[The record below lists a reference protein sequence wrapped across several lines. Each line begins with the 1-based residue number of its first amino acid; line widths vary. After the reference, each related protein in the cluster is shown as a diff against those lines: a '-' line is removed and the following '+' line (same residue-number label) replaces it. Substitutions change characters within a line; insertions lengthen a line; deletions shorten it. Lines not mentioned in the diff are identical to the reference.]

1 MGIIRRGE
9 KVDVVIVDKD
19 GEEFIET
26 KAVKDGNLIIDPF
39 LGRAYPIVTKPK
51 RWVKGRKTKLKYWLD
66 ADKGCTVDIVKD
78 EDLLKLSTNPDLI
91 GKVIDSRLIQ
101 QAFAIRPE
109 MRIVLIAF
117 IIGIGLG
124 WFIGLFF

>member
-1 MGIIRRGE
+1 MGILRRGE
-9 KVDVVIVDKD
+9 KVEVVIVDKE

-39 LGRAYPIVTKPK
+39 LGRSYAIATKPVK
-51 RWVKGRKTKLKYWLD
+51 WIKGRRTKLKYFLD
-66 ADKGCTVDIVKD
+66 ADKGCTIGIEKD
-78 EDLLKLSTNPDLI
+78 DELLKLKTNPDLI

-101 QAFAIRPE
+101 QAFAIKPE

-117 IIGIGLG
+117 IIGIAIG
-124 WFIGLFF
+124 WFVGLFF